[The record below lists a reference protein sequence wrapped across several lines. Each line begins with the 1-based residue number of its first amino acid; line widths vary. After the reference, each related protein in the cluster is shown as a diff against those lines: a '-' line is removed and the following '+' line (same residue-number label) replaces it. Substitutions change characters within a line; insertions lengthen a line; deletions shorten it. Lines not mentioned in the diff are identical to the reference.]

1 MYNNYFN
8 SISNNLYEKIKN
20 INSSYQIKNYL
31 HQEFVD
37 HLNSITDDECDLL
50 NKKLIKNK
58 SAINELLK
66 LNNNISIDELEN
78 IMGTNLQCIEDL
90 IDCSKIYESM
100 NDKHKINILK
110 SIYSNMF
117 MPLRIIQW
125 IEESATELSII
136 TFNNITIYLIS
147 DIKTDNLVTHI
158 VTIVKWLLMISNKNN
173 KKLDL
178 YLFLSDII
186 KEIPH
191 KCNKKECSL
200 KRENINSGT
209 SYNNNWIHIYRKEE
223 LFKVLIH
230 ELIHYLEID
239 INNYAYIIDGL
250 CSHILMHKASKPI
263 LVNEAYTEF
272 LAIYLHTLYI
282 SKNISH
288 YSKKSLEEIFFELLL
303 NEEKFTLY
311 QINKIFKISG
321 LEDISYFRKSNDFIQ
336 YTNVISYFI
345 LKYIFLINSKYFI
358 KTYKTKKIT
367 LKLTEKIIKGFFKL
381 KIPKIDVLNN
391 DTSLRMS
398 LYELK

>member
-1 MYNNYFN
+1 MYNSYFN
-8 SISNNLYEKIKN
+8 PISNNLYENIKN

-37 HLNSITDDECDLL
+37 QLNSITDDECDLL

-58 SAINELLK
+58 SIINEILE

-78 IMGTNLQCIEDL
+78 IMGTNLQCIDDL
-90 IDCSKIYESM
+90 IDCSKIYETM
-100 NDKHKINILK
+100 NDKQKINILK

-125 IEESATELSII
+125 IEELATELFVI

-147 DIKTDNLVTHI
+147 DTKMDNLVTHI
-158 VTIVKWLLMISNKNN
+158 VTIVKWLLMISGKNN

-209 SYNNNWIHIYRKEE
+209 SYHDNWIHIYRKEE
-223 LFKVLIH
+223 LLKVLIH

-239 INNYAYIIDGL
+239 INSYAYIIDSY
-250 CSHILMHKASKPI
+250 CSHILMHEKSKPI

-282 SKNISH
+282 SKYISH
-288 YSKKSLEEIFFELLL
+288 YSKNSLEEIFFELLL
-303 NEEKFTLY
+303 NEERFTLY

-321 LEDISYFRKSNDFIQ
+321 IEDISYFRKSNDFIQ
-336 YTNVISYFI
+336 HTNVISYFI
-345 LKYIFLINSKYFI
+345 LKYIFLINAKYFI